1 MTKNITISDDYLMY
15 LRKSRKDIEAELS
28 GEGETL
34 KRHEKI
40 LTELSHKM
48 GIYIPEQNIF
58 REVVSG
64 ETIASRPE
72 MQKVL
77 SLVET
82 GNKKGVLVMEV
93 ERLARGDTIDQ
104 GIVAQTFKYSNTK
117 IITPMKIYDPS
128 NEFDEE
134 YFEFG
139 LFMSRREY
147 KTTNRRLQR
156 GRKQSVS
163 EGKYIHSVAPYGYK
177 RVKLQHE
184 KGYTLDTIPQ
194 ESKIVKLIYEWYTRG
209 QLQEN
214 GAYERIGIS
223 IIANNLNEMKI
234 PTRKGGDW
242 TTSTIRGILSNPIY
256 IGMIKDG
263 FRPQVK
269 KVIDGEIIIERPRA
283 KEEDITLVKGL
294 HPPIIDENVF
304 NLAQEYLSENPALPV
319 PTRYKIM
326 NPLAGI
332 VICKMCGRKLKRR
345 PYSNKNPD
353 TLMCDGPTCTN
364 VSSHLHLVE
373 ERLINSLEVWLKKH
387 KLKYKRQ
394 ENKKDNLENE
404 VINKAI
410 QDLDTELETLNNQLN
425 NMYDLL
431 EQGVYSTEIFMKR
444 SKLIS
449 TKIDSLKKDKDK
461 LLKKINSKEDKEL
474 HEEALAPKI
483 ENIIK
488 VYWTLD
494 NPADKNKL
502 LKEVL
507 EKAVYY
513 KTVNGRWHN
522 KPDEFELEIYLKLS
536 R

>member
-1 MTKNITISDDYLMY
+1 MDNNIQSDDYLMY

-40 LTELSHKM
+40 LMDLSQKM
-48 GIYIPEQNIF
+48 NIHISEENIF
-58 REVVSG
+58 REIVSG

-82 GNKKGVLVMEV
+82 GTKKGVFVMEV

-156 GRKQSVS
+156 GRKQSIS

-177 RVKLQHE
+177 RVKLKHE
-184 KGYTLDTIPQ
+184 KGYTLEILPE
-194 ESKIVKLIYEWYTRG
+194 ESKIVKLIYKWYT
-209 QLQEN
+209 Q
-214 GAYERIGIS
+214 ADRIGVS
-223 IIANNLNEMKI
+223 IIANNLNKMKI

-242 TTSTIRGILSNPIY
+242 TTSTIRGILSNPVY

-263 FRPQVK
+263 FRPQIK
-269 KVIDGEIIIERPRA
+269 KVIDGEIVVERPRA
-283 KEEDITLVKGL
+283 KEKDITLVKGL
-294 HPPIIDENVF
+294 HPAIIDEDTF
-304 NLAQEYLSENPALPV
+304 NLAQEYLAENPALPM
-319 PTRYKIM
+319 PARHKIM

-332 VICKMCGRKLKRR
+332 VVCKVCHRKMKRR
-345 PYSNKNPD
+345 PYKGSYPD

-364 VSSHLHLVE
+364 VSSHLYLVE
-373 ERLINSLEVWLKKH
+373 KRLIESLENWLKQH
-387 KLKYKRQ
+387 KLKYKKQ
-394 ENKKDNLENE
+394 KNKVNNLEVELLNKSINE
-404 VINKAI
+404 
-410 QDLDTELETLNNQLN
+410 LDTELGTLNSQLN

-431 EQGVYSTEIFMKR
+431 EQGVYSTEVFMKR
-444 SKLIS
+444 SKLVS
-449 TKIDSLKKDKDK
+449 RKIDSLK
-461 LLKKINSKEDKEL
+461 EDKNNLIKKMNSRQEKEL
-474 HEEALAPKI
+474 REETLVPKI

-488 VYWTLD
+488 IYYTLD
-494 NPADKNKL
+494 DPADKNKL

-513 KTVNGRWHN
+513 KDKKIRWSN
-522 KPDEFELEIYLKLS
+522 KPDEFELEIYLKLP

>member
-1 MTKNITISDDYLMY
+1 MSKYTVSDEYLMY

-40 LTELSHKM
+40 LTELSQKM
-48 GIYIPEQNIF
+48 NIHIPEENIF
-58 REVVSG
+58 REIVSG

-82 GNKKGVLVMEV
+82 GTKKGVFVMEV

-117 IITPMKIYDPS
+117 IITPIKIYDP
-128 NEFDEE
+128 NDEYDEE

-156 GRKQSVS
+156 GRKQSIS

-184 KGYTLDTIPQ
+184 KGYTLEILPK
-194 ESKIVKLIYEWYTRG
+194 ESKIVKLIYEWYIKE

-214 GAYERIGIS
+214 GDYERIGVS
-223 IIANNLNEMKI
+223 IIANNLNKMKI

-242 TTSTIRGILSNPIY
+242 TTSTVRGILSNPVY

-263 FRPQVK
+263 FRPQIK
-269 KVIDGEIIIERPRA
+269 KVIDGEIVIERPRA
-283 KEEDITLVKGL
+283 KEKDITLVKGL
-294 HPPIIDENVF
+294 HPAIIDEDTF
-304 NLAQEYLSENPALPV
+304 NLAQKYLAENPALPM
-319 PTRYKIM
+319 PTRHKIM

-332 VICKMCGRKLKRR
+332 VECKLCHRKMKRR
-345 PYSNKNPD
+345 PYKGNYPD
-353 TLMCDGPTCTN
+353 TLMCDGPTCAN
-364 VSSHLHLVE
+364 VSSHLYLVE
-373 ERLINSLEVWLKKH
+373 KRLIESLKNWLKEH
-387 KLKYKRQ
+387 KLKYKKQ
-394 ENKKDNLENE
+394 ESKVDNLEAELLNKSINE
-404 VINKAI
+404 
-410 QDLDTELETLNNQLN
+410 LDAELETLNSQLN

-431 EQGVYSTEIFMKR
+431 EQGVYSTEVFMKR
-444 SKLIS
+444 SKLVS
-449 TKIDSLKKDKDK
+449 SKIDSLKKDKNN
-461 LLKKINSKEDKEL
+461 LIKKMNSKQEKEL
-474 HEEALAPKI
+474 HEETLVPKI

-488 VYWTLD
+488 IYYTLD
-494 NPADKNKL
+494 DPADKNKL

-513 KTVNGRWHN
+513 KNVNGRWHN
-522 KPDEFELEIYLKLS
+522 RPDEFELEIYLKLP

>member
-1 MTKNITISDDYLMY
+1 MTKNIVSDDYLMY
-15 LRKSRKDIEAELS
+15 LRKSRKDMEAELN

-34 KRHEKI
+34 KRHEKVLI
-40 LTELSHKM
+40 DLSHRM
-48 GIYIPEQNIF
+48 GICIPEENIF

-77 SLVET
+77 SLVES
-82 GNKKGVLVMEV
+82 GAKKGVFVMEV

-117 IITPMKIYDPS
+117 IITPMKIYNPS

-147 KTTNRRLQR
+147 KTTNISLHR
-156 GRKQSVS
+156 GRKQSIA
-163 EGKYIHSVAPYGYK
+163 EGKYVHSVAPYGYK

-184 KGYTLDTIPQ
+184 KGYTLNIIPE
-194 ESKIVKLIYEWYTRG
+194 ESKIVKLIYEWYTKG

-223 IIANNLNEMKI
+223 IIANNLNKMKT

-269 KVIDGEIIIERPRA
+269 KVVDGEIVIERPRA
-283 KEEDITLVKGL
+283 KREDITLVQGL
-294 HPPIIDENVF
+294 HPAIIENHTF
-304 NLAQEYLSENPALPV
+304 DLAQEYLSENPALPV
-319 PTRYKIM
+319 PTKYKIM
-326 NPLAGI
+326 NPFAGI
-332 VICKMCGRKLKRR
+332 VVCKMCNRKMKRR
-345 PYSNKNPD
+345 PYKGDYPD
-353 TLMCDGPTCTN
+353 TLICDGPTCTN

-373 ERLINSLEVWLKKH
+373 QRLLDSLESWLKEH
-387 KLKYKRQ
+387 KLKYKKQ
-394 ENKKDNLENE
+394 KKNNNNLENE
-404 VINKAI
+404 ILNKAI

-431 EQGVYSTEIFMKR
+431 EQGIYSTEVFMKR
-444 SKLIS
+444 SKLVS
-449 TKIDSLKKDKDK
+449 TKIDSLKKDKDN
-461 LLKKINSKEDKEL
+461 LLKKIDLQEEKEL
-474 HEEALAPKI
+474 HKEMLIPKI

-488 VYWTLD
+488 SYWTL
-494 NPADKNKL
+494 NEPADKNKL
-502 LKEVL
+502 LKEVI
-507 EKAVYY
+507 EKALYC
-513 KTVNGRWHN
+513 KTASGRWHN
-522 KPDEFELEIYLKLS
+522 RPDDFELEIYLKLS

>member
-1 MTKNITISDDYLMY
+1 MTQNTISDDYLMY

-40 LTELSHKM
+40 LTELAKKM
-48 GIYIPEQNIF
+48 GIHIPEENIF
-58 REVVSG
+58 REIVSG

-77 SLVET
+77 SLVESGT
-82 GNKKGVLVMEV
+82 KKGVFVMEV

-117 IITPMKIYDPS
+117 IITPMKIYDPN
-128 NEFDEE
+128 NEYDEE

-156 GRKQSVS
+156 GRKQSIS
-163 EGKYIHSVAPYGYK
+163 EGKYIHSIAPYGYK
-177 RVKLQHE
+177 RVKLQRE
-184 KGYTLDTIPQ
+184 KGYTLEIISQ
-194 ESKIVKLIYEWYTRG
+194 ESKIVKLIYEWYTKG

-214 GAYERIGIS
+214 GDYERIGIS
-223 IIANNLNEMKI
+223 IIANNLNKMKI

-263 FRPQVK
+263 FRPQTK
-269 KVIDGEIIIERPRA
+269 KVIDGEIVIERPRA

-294 HPPIIDENVF
+294 HPAIIDEYTY
-304 NLAQEYLSENPALPV
+304 NLAQEYLAENPALPV
-319 PTRYKIM
+319 PTRHKIM

-332 VICKMCGRKLKRR
+332 VVCKLCNRKMKRR
-345 PYSNKNPD
+345 PYKGNYPD

-364 VSSHLHLVE
+364 ISAQLHLVE
-373 ERLINSLEVWLKKH
+373 ERLINSLEAWLKKH
-387 KLKYKRQ
+387 KLKYKKQ
-394 ENKKDNLENE
+394 ENKDDDLEAEILNQ
-404 VINKAI
+404 AI
-410 QDLDTELETLNNQLN
+410 KDLDSELETLNSQLN

-431 EQGVYSTEIFMKR
+431 EQGVYSTEVFMKR
-444 SKLIS
+444 SKLVS
-449 TKIDSLKKDKDK
+449 SKIDSLNKDRNN
-461 LLKKINSKEDKEL
+461 LIKKINSRQEKEL
-474 HEEALAPKI
+474 NEETLIPKI

-488 VYWTLD
+488 IYWTLD
-494 NPADKNKL
+494 QPEDKNNL

-513 KTVNGRWHN
+513 KNVNGRWHN
-522 KPDEFELEIYLKLS
+522 KPDEFELEIYLRLP